1 VSDNLAPGQGLLYFG
16 ERYWGGDMQHVAA
29 PFAATI
35 GILCAVIGFR
45 SRKYRKLNQ
54 TDPYRR
60 WFLGALVF
68 TTVVM
73 IICMIT
79 IPF

>member
-1 VSDNLAPGQGLLYFG
+1 
-16 ERYWGGDMQHVAA
+16 MQHLAA

-35 GILCAVIGFR
+35 GILCSVIVFR
-45 SRKYRKLNQ
+45 SRKYRKLDR

-60 WFLGALVF
+60 WLLGALVF
-68 TTVVM
+68 AGVVM

-79 IPF
+79 IPL

>member
-1 VSDNLAPGQGLLYFG
+1 
-16 ERYWGGDMQHVAA
+16 MQHLAA

-35 GILCAVIGFR
+35 AILCAVIVFR

-54 TDPYRR
+54 TNPYRR
-60 WFLGALVF
+60 WLLGALVF
-68 TTVVM
+68 TGIVM

-79 IPF
+79 IPL